1 MLKVFN
7 RIWPF
12 TRSNTNTNTSGQTSQ
27 SQKGTLSG
35 TLYLTID
42 ELPLDCFIRCT
53 CDGDLKALIITG
65 DHDDMI
71 LYTAWESIY
80 EQYVDALKDK
90 DQMYILK
97 LTKKINALEFDIK
110 LIQLCIKR
118 LSVEFS
124 ADVLAALKKV
134 IPVPGKFNPDDA
146 EQYAKDLSIAVTR
159 SKSLILEIENKKG
172 ELSRV
177 TPKKASEKMDRTAF
191 DALIIRIS
199 KYMQFKVDKKKTT
212 VSEFVQMIVD
222 MREVAEA
229 MEMESLKSKH
239 R

>member
-7 RIWPF
+7 KIWPF
-12 TRSNTNTNTSGQTSQ
+12 TKSNTITNSSGQTSQ
-27 SQKGTLSG
+27 SQKGILSG

-42 ELPLDCFIRCT
+42 ELPLDRFIRCV
-53 CDGDLKALIITG
+53 CDGDLKALIISG

-71 LYTAWESIY
+71 LYAAWETIY

-97 LTKKINALEFDIK
+97 LTKQINALEFDIK

-118 LSVEFS
+118 LSVEHS
-124 ADVLAALKKV
+124 PEVLAALKKIILV
-134 IPVPGKFNPDDA
+134 KGSFNPDDA
-146 EQYAKDLSIAVTR
+146 EQYAKDLSVAVTR

-172 ELSRV
+172 ELNRI
-177 TPKKASEKMDRTAF
+177 TPKKASDKMDRTAF
-191 DALIIRIS
+191 DALIVRIS
-199 KYMQFKVDKKKTT
+199 KYMQFKVDKKETT